1 MRNRAVVRAALGLL
15 GAVCVVAPAVA
26 QGTKA
31 AGGRTTGYY
40 ISGEYGAAAFT
51 RSANSGLGVSNT
63 QEYSTGRALA
73 LAVGYAWSRGKRA
86 DVEIASRSADVA
98 NIERPGQPLA
108 AATGS
113 VRNLA
118 LLANFHWGAERWSW
132 ITPFVSIG
140 GGFART
146 TFADVV
152 ATGVALTSEGAWTLA
167 YQFGVGAEFP
177 LTARLALNTSFR
189 VFSVDQPR
197 LENIQGRAFKTTFTT
212 RDLLVG
218 LRYQF

>member
-15 GAVCVVAPAVA
+15 GAVCVAAPAVA

-51 RSANSGLGVSNT
+51 RSANSGLGVSNA
-63 QEYSTGRALA
+63 QEYGTGRALA

-86 DVEIASRSADVA
+86 DVEIASRSASVSQIQVA
-98 NIERPGQPLA
+98 QALRI
-108 AATGS
+108 ATGS

-189 VFSVDQPR
+189 VFSADQPR